1 MIIGVGTDIIEI
13 SRIEQAVV
21 KGKAF
26 YNKIY
31 TRKERDYYE
40 EKQKKIETLA
50 GLFSA
55 KEAVSKALGTG
66 FSGFGPED
74 IEIVPNYQGKPE
86 VTLYAGAKKLAEQL
100 GVTKVH
106 ISISHC
112 QSYATSF
119 VVIEGGVHHEIT
131 HTCPDAAG
139 R

>member
-13 SRIEQAVV
+13 TRIEQAVI

-31 TRKERDYYE
+31 TPKERAYYE
-40 EKQKKIETLA
+40 KKHKKIETLA
-50 GLFSA
+50 GLFGA

-66 FSGFGPED
+66 FSGFGPQD
-74 IEIVPNYQGKPE
+74 IEIVPNHQGKPE
-86 VTLYAGAKKLAEQL
+86 VTLYKGAKKLAEQL

-106 ISISHC
+106 LSISHC

-119 VVIEGGVHHEIT
+119 VVIEGGNKDEIT
-131 HTCPDAAG
+131 HTCPNAG
-139 R
+139 GR